1 MLSTLAAYCIYLC
14 SLNVVFT
21 CIIVS
26 NPGPLDVQGSRDTMA
41 GTHHLTLLDGEMVID
56 KIKDGEYKRRY
67 LIYDL
72 MMLNQVSLAK
82 VNLTKYLDLTI

>member
-1 MLSTLAAYCIYLC
+1 M
-14 SLNVVFT
+14 VFT

-82 VNLTKYLDLTI
+82 VNLTKCLDLTI